1 MKALEEARAKLAAL
15 PGTATEEEKKAAE
28 AAVKAAE
35 TTAAT
40 AATAKETADKKLID
54 ARDALADMHIEAS
67 QVYSRLTKAV
77 EEAAADLAAAEKAL
91 EDAKKDEDGK
101 GDEDDDGMCAED
113 DRLVAEL
120 TGLPAKVAAGST
132 VDLTVRVTNN
142 TGKTV
147 DRAYGQ
153 VALAP
158 AGGALVTLFT
168 PRFSTGPSTT
178 WRPWNSK
185 GIAVNVGELEPGAH
199 ADLRLRLSPAAS
211 IRDWSGRIEV
221 SGWYERGDDC
231 GANTTLKRHA
241 FQVVAALATTP
252 PPNTPAPRA
261 APEPRRCP
269 ARPPRHP
276 RRPRRPRRPGPSPT
290 PVRPTPWAA
299 WPSRAAPPWRSAP
312 ARCSSRAAAERTA
325 PEAGRPR
332 PGA

>member
-40 AATAKETADKKLID
+40 AATAKETADGKLID

-158 AGGALVTLFT
+158 GGQDLVTLFT

-211 IRDWSGRIEV
+211 IKDWSGRIEV

-241 FQVVAALATTP
+241 FQVVAAPATTP
-252 PPNTPAPRA
+252 PPNTPAPQGDTGTT
-261 APEPRRCP
+261 PL
-269 ARPPRHP
+269 
-276 RRPRRPRRPGPSPT
+276 PGTTTPT
-290 PVRPTPWAA
+290 PVTTPTSATAGALADTGSSDALGGLALASGAA
-299 WPSRAAPPWRSAP
+299 VALGAGAVLLTRRRRAN
-312 ARCSSRAAAERTA
+312 
-325 PEAGRPR
+325 
-332 PGA
+332 GA